1 VYNHEDV
8 EGPVHMQVYLKFS
21 KDGLDWGDPEDRGTP
36 VQTLSVRYPESTPNV
51 FWFPIGG
58 PKGVVVVTSRSSGG
72 HAGDPNGN
80 TLFWNNNL
88 GVGPWW
94 EAPTPVQKIGNS
106 RAGWTQALVL
116 RPDGQLLHITSS
128 GSTDPARSRN
138 ASANE
143 ILFNVASV
151 NFNRYEA
158 ESAGQRG
165 SAIMRDGSMSNGV
178 KSRLGAQD
186 VGKLTF
192 NVHVPA
198 AGRYNLAV
206 EYAGI
211 GFDATPRLAVN
222 GTAATGSVAPAP
234 VDPERAARR
243 ARDLGTRGT
252 GEHKLLTT
260 TAELRAGDNT
270 IEILGGDY
278 ALDVDYLE
286 ITPPAGSPPARP

>member
-1 VYNHEDV
+1 
-8 EGPVHMQVYLKFS
+8 
-21 KDGLDWGDPEDRGTP
+21 
-36 VQTLSVRYPESTPNV
+36 
-51 FWFPIGG
+51 
-58 PKGVVVVTSRSSGG
+58 
-72 HAGDPNGN
+72 
-80 TLFWNNNL
+80 
-88 GVGPWW
+88 VGS
-94 EAPTPVQKIGNS
+94 AHPVQKIGNS

-198 AGRYNLAV
+198 AGRYTLAV

-211 GFDATPRLAVN
+211 GFDSTPRLAIN
-222 GTAATGSVAPAP
+222 GTAVTGSVAPAP

-260 TAELRAGDNT
+260 AAELRAGDNT